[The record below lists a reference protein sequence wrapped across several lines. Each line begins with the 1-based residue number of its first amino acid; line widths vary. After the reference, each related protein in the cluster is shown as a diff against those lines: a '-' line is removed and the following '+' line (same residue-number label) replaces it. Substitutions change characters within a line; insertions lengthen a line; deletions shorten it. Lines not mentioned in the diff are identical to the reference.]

1 MKSLIIKSPCKVN
14 LGLKIL
20 NQRKDGY
27 HNILSIFIELD
38 LCDYLSFTPAS
49 ELSIQFNNTKI
60 PKSNS
65 VQDAVNIISK
75 HCNIDIKYKIDI
87 DKKIPI
93 GGGLG
98 GGSGNAAYTLIALN
112 KLYNL
117 NLSNTILEKLANK
130 IGSDTPFFIR
140 GGIKKISKTGN
151 VIEDI
156 NYESIKNKFFLLVIP
171 NFSISTKWAYSKVK
185 KELYGQK
192 INPKFSPLDDKVDW
206 TLFENDFEHI
216 VCLTYPE
223 ILNIKGM
230 LYKTGALY
238 SGLSGSGSTV
248 FGIYNDIIVAKEA
261 AKSLNKYHTHITSP
275 TV

>member
-1 MKSLIIKSPCKVN
+1 MKSLVIKSPCKVN

-27 HNILSIFIELD
+27 HNILSIFIELNLYDD
-38 LCDYLSFTPAS
+38 LNFTPANK
-49 ELSIQFNNTKI
+49 LSIVFNNTKI
-60 PKSNS
+60 SKSNS

-75 HCNIDIKYKIDI
+75 YCNIDIKYKINI

-140 GGIKKISKTGN
+140 GGIKKISETGD
-151 VIEDI
+151 VIKNI

-185 KELYGQK
+185 KQLYGQK

-223 ILNIKGM
+223 ISDIKGM
-230 LYKTGALY
+230 LYKAGALY

-248 FGIYNDIIVAKEA
+248 FGIYNDIMTAREA
-261 AKSLNKYHTHITSP
+261 AKSLNKYHTYITFP
-275 TV
+275 II

>member
-1 MKSLIIKSPCKVN
+1 MESFIIKSPCKVN

-38 LCDYLSFTPAS
+38 LYDCLSFTPSS
-49 ELSIQFNNTKI
+49 ELSIQFNNAKI
-60 PKSNS
+60 PESNS
-65 VQDAVNIISK
+65 VQDAVNIMSK
-75 HCNIDIKYKIDI
+75 YYNIDIKYKIDI

-98 GGSGNAAYTLIALN
+98 GGSSNAAYTLIALN

-117 NLSNTILEKLANK
+117 NLSSNILEKLANK

-140 GGIKKISKTGN
+140 GGIKGISQTGN

-156 NYESIKNKFFLLVIP
+156 NHESIKNKFFLLVIP

-185 KELYGQK
+185 KQLYGQK

-230 LYKTGALY
+230 LYKSGALY

-248 FGIYNDIIVAKEA
+248 FGIYNDIMTAKEA
-261 AKSLNKYHTHITSP
+261 AKSLNTYHTHITFP
-275 TV
+275 VI